1 MAREFLVVHGIVQGV
16 GYRHFVWRTALKF
29 SIRGFVRNA
38 EDGSVEILAD
48 AEPAMLKKFTE
59 DINVDFQNGPQVIG
73 IVRDDKRLGEFEG
86 KAFVEFTIED
96 LDQ

>member
-29 SIRGFVRNA
+29 GIRGFVRNA

-48 AEPAMLKKFTE
+48 AEPDKLKKFTE
-59 DINVDFQNGPQVIG
+59 DINVDFQNGPQVFSIE
-73 IVRDDKRLGEFEG
+73 IQDQKLKDFEKRKF
-86 KAFVEFTIED
+86 ADFSIEE
-96 LDQ
+96 